1 MWAIKIAFIPKIV
14 SIDKFS
20 YKLKYELQKPLFP
33 KSLITA
39 NTIKIVGITKQKPQR
54 EMINLIIF
62 KFLCLFNANAKG
74 IAKKQ
79 LNSAERKA

>member
-1 MWAIKIAFIPKIV
+1 MPVINETVSTIALP
-14 SIDKFS
+14 
-20 YKLKYELQKPLFP
+20 
-33 KSLITA
+33 A
-39 NTIKIVGITKQKPQR
+39 NTIKIVGMTKQKPQR

-62 KFLCLFNANAKG
+62 KFLCLFNANANG

>member
-1 MWAIKIAFIPKIV
+1 M
-14 SIDKFS
+14 
-20 YKLKYELQKPLFP
+20 
-33 KSLITA
+33 TA

-62 KFLCLFNANAKG
+62 KFLCLFNANANG

-79 LNSAERKA
+79 LSNAERKA

>member
-1 MWAIKIAFIPKIV
+1 M
-14 SIDKFS
+14 
-20 YKLKYELQKPLFP
+20 LFRS

-39 NTIKIVGITKQKPQR
+39 NTINIVGITKQKPQR

-62 KFLCLFNANAKG
+62 KFLCLFNANANG

-79 LNSAERKA
+79 LNNAERKA